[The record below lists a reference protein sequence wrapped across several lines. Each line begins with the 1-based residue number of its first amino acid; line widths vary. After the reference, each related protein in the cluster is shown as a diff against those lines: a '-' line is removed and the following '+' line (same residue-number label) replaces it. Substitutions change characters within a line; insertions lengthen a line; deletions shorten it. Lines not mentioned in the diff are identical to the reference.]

1 MAITSVHE
9 CPVSKLQMKYCTPFI
24 REKRKLRA
32 SESGDQQ
39 QLANGT
45 LNYFRFGRNDA
56 SIKWYLED
64 EIALAK
70 NRFWRKKQR
79 IYNKASN
86 KAMRAG
92 KKKFKNEME
101 SMLNRKYPR
110 WYQEFSLD
118 QMKNLKN
125 LENVMRTDY
134 EETKTDGTQNT
145 LMAIGIIST
154 FFKLKPNII
163 NKLHKSCNLNSVDFL
178 REIYKILTGN
188 DFYEEEYKKFYD
200 CNERIILSAIAFLTL
215 PETVNELH
223 KRLPAMIVPSLP
235 PKPKLI
241 CFPRRKSSCPYKEDL
256 FKSCDWAGYRNALQK
271 WQKQYKL
278 FQTIPTLPEII
289 LFFKQHDQIFTN
301 DRTLSCEIRK
311 QKEDIYINYN
321 VEKTNTQDLQNNLQN
336 NFSNK
341 YDAEDVVNIDKEV
354 IHETKDSTTQKNF
367 KVEKSSTS
375 NNYQIL
381 DDDKKL
387 DSTIN
392 GNPKITKNPGN
403 PEPGTMTYKICTPKP
418 PGTDQKSWLDEKN
431 AYYII
436 AGATSQNETPLNC
449 PVTYEIAGVA
459 NVTPTNSDEKF
470 FAMLKLD
477 DKPEKIFPSGRENLS
492 RKWQDWLRNAD
503 EDYEQM
509 EEKADELMK
518 SIQTTIKLASPEPVC
533 DSCCSCRQT
542 RKADEKLEQSKIL
555 IDNAAQNSEKNE
567 YIEES
572 MAMHSSEPAESPIN
586 LIASQ
591 SEIKTNIIINGV
603 TKENGQ
609 IRYYVSGVQKDN
621 MQIPSQILDPP
632 AFQLVKNVPPC
643 RCAIRQMINK
653 DISPSISEDDIQTKD
668 EGVCIGKKYRPD
680 KPGAY
685 SCKTYPDDKSCRHN
699 PFMKELIKMEKNKK
713 EKEKR
718 KEDEEKANP
727 IEEIKKEIQTLM
739 KEITEEKKNKFVPNP
754 DYPNPAYDNSWNKLR
769 IAPSK
774 IIERDYGKNLKL
786 TPPAFHT
793 ISSSLNMQEKQKD
806 ISFLQGLKKDEK
818 NILNKEDNKK
828 NFESSL
834 KLSKNNKKERNKNKE
849 ELKNME
855 NKIRKE
861 WISSKK
867 ITNKKSTNLSNK
879 VFKNGTK
886 KKQQTKLFLSSFHN
900 PVKRF
905 DRVDK
910 LTKYNNPIKKNKET
924 VTDETKLYNCK
935 QEMAKIKNMFKSFPF
950 LDDIQSAILPKEL
963 LAISRHNPEE
973 IIIDSS
979 IDEENNCAIN
989 KAPWRTKSEQEL
1001 PAKKT
1006 LTYLC
1011 EPDYPLETVAVSP
1024 GGRPCQCREN
1034 RNKKKILVYNM
1045 AGVVE
1050 KKIAGRRVRKTK
1062 LEEENRIIDGVLYV
1076 TPPISPRRS
1085 DEYIPEYDLLESPY
1099 DMCNNVTDDT
1109 LKLIERYSGPKSLV
1123 EKIQKKSKSCSCTN
1137 GVKEQNHLVD
1147 QKKDIAEARQKLME
1161 SKLPE
1166 ERWKMA
1172 LKDAALMDYFTQRK
1186 NNVPCWT
1193 SCKKFARNA
1202 RSRKLKVVKPVCEC
1216 KYERKIVERNEERI
1230 KWKTRQERL
1239 KALKK
1244 QPFMHIV
1251 DISRPMI
1258 EDTNFIVSGEKTTPL
1273 EDEHKEDIKCYAS
1286 DEAKNI
1292 SMLPPQQIIDGLKM
1306 STPVQTPQPSREHI
1320 RADIPHRHWSPINIS
1335 SSPLPRLKEEIEHR
1349 KNIRD
1354 EAFRLM
1360 YENKNEQDV
1369 CCNCQEVSDKKNLIM
1384 DNKTNLSQM
1393 NVEKEMSIKI
1403 IELNNRKN
1411 IKQSPSKEIDY
1422 KIEARKNKPYKKNPK
1437 KKKYKKGTTKIATEI
1452 ATEIAQHDVS
1462 DQQIIDKIGKEIK
1475 EKIDETHLISDDEKH
1490 IDSNLDLMAI
1500 IKVFPSISFLNP
1512 IISKNIYTFIN

>member
-24 REKRKLRA
+24 REKRKLRT
-32 SESGDQQ
+32 SEAGDQQ
-39 QLANGT
+39 QLANRKF
-45 LNYFRFGRNDA
+45 NYFRFGRNVG

-70 NRFWRKKQR
+70 NRFWMKKQR
-79 IYNKASN
+79 VYNKASD

-92 KKKFKNEME
+92 KKKFKDEME

-125 LENVMRTDY
+125 LENVMRIDY

-145 LMAIGIIST
+145 LIAIGIIST
-154 FFKLKPNII
+154 FFKLEPNII

-188 DFYEEEYKKFYD
+188 DIYEEEYKKFYD

-235 PKPKLI
+235 PKPKLT

-278 FQTIPTLPEII
+278 FQTIPIVPKII
-289 LFFKQHDQIFTN
+289 LLFKQHDQIFTN

-311 QKEDIYINYN
+311 QKKDIYINN
-321 VEKTNTQDLQNNLQN
+321 PEKTNTQDLQKS
-336 NFSNK
+336 FSSK
-341 YDAEDVVNIDKEV
+341 YDAKNVMNIDKKV
-354 IHETKDSTTQKNF
+354 IYGAKNPTQKNPNV
-367 KVEKSSTS
+367 KKSSTS
-375 NNYQIL
+375 SNYQIL

-387 DSTIN
+387 DSTISRL
-392 GNPKITKNPGN
+392 TKNPGN
-403 PEPGTMTYKICTPKP
+403 QEPGIMTYKICATKP
-418 PGTDQKSWLDEKN
+418 PGADQKSWLDKKK

-436 AGATSQNETPLNC
+436 AGATSQNETPPNC

-459 NVTPTNSDEKF
+459 NVTPSNSDEKF
-470 FAMLKLD
+470 FAILKLD

-542 RKADEKLEQSKIL
+542 RKTDEKLQQNKIL
-555 IDNAAQNSEKNE
+555 IDDAAQNSEKNK
-567 YIEES
+567 YVGES
-572 MAMHSSEPAESPIN
+572 MAMHSSEPTESPIN

-621 MQIPSQILDPP
+621 MQILSQILDPP
-632 AFQLVKNVPPC
+632 ASQLVKNVPPC
-643 RCAIRQMINK
+643 TCAIRQMINK
-653 DISPSISEDDIQTKD
+653 DISPSISEDDIPAKD

-680 KPGAY
+680 KLGAY

-718 KEDEEKANP
+718 EEEKEKANP
-727 IEEIKKEIQTLM
+727 NEKIKKEIQTSM
-739 KEITEEKKNKFVPNP
+739 KEITEKKKNKFVPNP
-754 DYPNPAYDNSWNKLR
+754 DYPAYDNPWNKLR

-774 IIERDYGKNLKL
+774 IIERDYEKNLKL

-793 ISSSLNMQEKQKD
+793 ISSSLNIQERQKD
-806 ISFLQGLKKDEK
+806 VSFLQELKKDEK

-828 NFESSL
+828 NSEISL
-834 KLSKNNKKERNKNKE
+834 KLSKNNKKKRNKNKE
-849 ELKNME
+849 ELENME
-855 NKIRKE
+855 NKTRKE

-867 ITNKKSTNLSNK
+867 IITNKKSTNLSNK
-879 VFKNGTK
+879 IFKYGTK

-900 PVKRF
+900 PVKRLELN

-910 LTKYNNPIKKNKET
+910 LTKYNNPIKKNRET
-924 VTDETKLYNCK
+924 ETDETKLDNRK

-950 LDDIQSAILPKEL
+950 LDDIQPAILPEES
-963 LAISRHNPEE
+963 LAIRHNPEK
-973 IIIDSS
+973 IIVDSS
-979 IDEENNCAIN
+979 IDEVENCAIN
-989 KAPWRTKSEQEL
+989 KAPCGWRTKSEQEL

-1050 KKIAGRRVRKTK
+1050 KKIGGSRVRKTK

-1099 DMCNNVTDDT
+1099 DMCNNVTDET
-1109 LKLIERYSGPKSLV
+1109 LKLIERYLGPKSLV

-1137 GVKEQNHLVD
+1137 GIKEQNHLVD
-1147 QKKDIAEARQKLME
+1147 QKKDIAETRQKLME
-1161 SKLPE
+1161 SKSPE

-1202 RSRKLKVVKPVCEC
+1202 RPRKLKVVKPVCEC
-1216 KYERKIVERNEERI
+1216 KYERKIVERNEERT

-1258 EDTNFIVSGEKTTPL
+1258 EDTNFIVSDEKTPPL

-1320 RADIPHRHWSPINIS
+1320 EVNIPHRHWSPTNIS
-1335 SSPLPRLKEEIEHR
+1335 PGPLSRLKEEIERR
-1349 KNIRD
+1349 KNVRD
-1354 EAFRLM
+1354 EAFRSM
-1360 YENKNEQDV
+1360 YEDKNEQDV
-1369 CCNCQEVSDKKNLIM
+1369 CCLHCNCQEVFDKKKLIM
-1384 DNKTNLSQM
+1384 DDETNLSQM
-1393 NVEKEMSIKI
+1393 NVEKKMSNKI
-1403 IELNNRKN
+1403 IEL
-1411 IKQSPSKEIDY
+1411 QSTNKKIDY
-1422 KIEARKNKPYKKNPK
+1422 KIKDRKTKPYKKNLK
-1437 KKKYKKGTTKIATEI
+1437 KKKYMKRITNKIAQQDI
-1452 ATEIAQHDVS
+1452 S
-1462 DQQIIDKIGKEIK
+1462 DQQIIDKIEEKIK
-1475 EKIDETHLISDDEKH
+1475 EKIDERHLISDDEKR
-1490 IDSNLDLMAI
+1490 IDNKLNLMAI

-1512 IISKNIYTFIN
+1512 IISKNIHTFIN